1 MNLVVVGIGAGAFLA
16 FMSFQ
21 FGLWGFLGSL
31 LFMVVGAVLGR
42 SAEGRLDLRRVWEA
56 LIGRRSSS

>member
-21 FGLWGFLGSL
+21 FGVWGFLVSL
-31 LFMVVGAVLGR
+31 LFMAIGAALGR
-42 SAEGRLDLRRVWEA
+42 AAEGRLDLRRVWEA
-56 LIGRRSSS
+56 LLGRRSSS